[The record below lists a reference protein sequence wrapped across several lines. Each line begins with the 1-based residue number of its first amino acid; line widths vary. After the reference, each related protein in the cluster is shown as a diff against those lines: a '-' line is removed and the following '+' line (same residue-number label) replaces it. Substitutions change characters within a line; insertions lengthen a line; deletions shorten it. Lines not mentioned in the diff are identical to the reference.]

1 MELKNTVDQMLSSD
15 YRDRFKAEYNQL
27 ECRLNKLMTML
38 EKWNR
43 GELDFTP
50 ICPKELLEEQAEIM
64 AKYLEILANRA
75 ALEGIT
81 L

>member
-1 MELKNTVDQMLSSD
+1 MELKDTVYQMLSSD
-15 YRDRFKAEYNQL
+15 YKDRFKAEYNQI

-50 ICPKELLEEQAEIM
+50 ICPKELLEEQAKVM

-75 ALEGIT
+75 ALESIT

>member
-15 YRDRFKAEYNQL
+15 YKDRFIAEYNQL
-27 ECRLNKLMTML
+27 ECRLNKLTTML
-38 EKWNR
+38 EKWER

-50 ICPKELLEEQAEIM
+50 ICPKELLEEQADVM